1 MIEEVSTQRQ
11 VGISA
16 DDPVVPCAAGEDAGR
31 VLESSP
37 EFDAVVSALGKD
49 VRRSQMMGYPSIT
62 RDGKMIGCF
71 DTHGLGVKLGRS
83 TPEHAAALAVP
94 GATIFTPG
102 NSGRLFY
109 DWVTLP
115 PSASDTWTDWMRA
128 AIDAADASAHEPR

>member
-1 MIEEVSTQRQ
+1 M
-11 VGISA
+11 
-16 DDPVVPCAAGEDAGR
+16 
-31 VLESSP
+31 LESSP
-37 EFDAVVSALGKD
+37 EFDAIFAALGNE

-71 DTHGLGVKLGRS
+71 DTHGLSVKLGRAS
-83 TPEHAAALAVP
+83 VEHAAAMKVP
-94 GATIFTPG
+94 GAAIFTPG

-128 AIDAADASAHEPR
+128 AIDAADASLTEPS